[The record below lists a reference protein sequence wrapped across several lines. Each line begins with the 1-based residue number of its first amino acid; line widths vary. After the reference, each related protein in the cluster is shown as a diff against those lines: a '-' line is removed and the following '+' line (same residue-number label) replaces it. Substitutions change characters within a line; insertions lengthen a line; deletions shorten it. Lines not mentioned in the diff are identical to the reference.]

1 MRVNQEFDPGP
12 HGLKRVK
19 TVNYEVC
26 ILGMQSHTAG
36 FRTGSIGLK
45 DLMILESG
53 VRIPL
58 WDVGAGL
65 SDETV

>member
-1 MRVNQEFDPGP
+1 MITKYFKDNPE
-12 HGLKRVK
+12 VK
-19 TVNYEVC
+19 PLEWHSVWSV
-26 ILGMQSHTAG
+26 G
-36 FRTGSIGLK
+36 RK
-45 DLMILESG
+45 DVMILALG

>member
-1 MRVNQEFDPGP
+1 
-12 HGLKRVK
+12 VK
-19 TVNYEVC
+19 EKHQTYCATTYARSGVANVDS
-26 ILGMQSHTAG
+26 QK
-36 FRTGSIGLK
+36 FRTCSK
-45 DLMILESG
+45 SKSTKHNKTYDLSG